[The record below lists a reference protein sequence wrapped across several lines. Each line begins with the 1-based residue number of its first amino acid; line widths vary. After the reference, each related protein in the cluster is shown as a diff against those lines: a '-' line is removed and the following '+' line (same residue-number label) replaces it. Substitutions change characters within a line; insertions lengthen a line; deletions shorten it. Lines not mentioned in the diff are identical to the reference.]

1 MGKAKPE
8 VFPKDLS
15 RFTGLCMKA
24 HILTQRAL
32 FNLVILMLQ
41 IGLSNRYVF
50 LLLVLETEREL
61 QTKIN
66 SKNTHFT
73 Q

>member
-24 HILTQRAL
+24 HIVTQRAL
-32 FNLVILMLQ
+32 FNLVILMFHIALTDMFSYFWCWRLR
-41 IGLSNRYVF
+41 GA
-50 LLLVLETEREL
+50 L